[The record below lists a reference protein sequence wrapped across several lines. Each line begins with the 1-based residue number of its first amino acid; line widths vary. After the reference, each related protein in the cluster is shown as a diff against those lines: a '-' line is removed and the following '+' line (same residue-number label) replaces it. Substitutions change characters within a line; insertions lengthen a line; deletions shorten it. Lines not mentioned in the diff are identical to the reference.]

1 MKEKLLILGAMVAL
15 CCSCAGNSVLLDTE
29 SELNGLNNEYELGT
43 LEVSDNGLKCETLG
57 DEDSIQVLKDNYI
70 AEIMGRMEVAKE
82 KVMRTA
88 YGATSPRVG
97 VFRVGSCGNYKYLSI
112 KIDCENGNSK
122 TSVSGNVGDTYVDGG
137 DNMRLEFCMVDAGF
151 RYPGGVFLFEDV
163 PLETMTLVRYHDTE
177 DGGHQSLWSD
187 DPFYRD
193 GDISR
198 ISGLSKL
205 DANATLAWH
214 MNRNMSA
221 WGGRPGMSK
230 LDSNAT
236 LAWNIN
242 RNMTKWGNIPVGPAG
257 INYGV
262 IAPAEMAS
270 GNLYFDDED
279 HNNKN
284 WAQVWLGPQNQYEP
298 HGTYYGVQLDRNT
311 RYHVCL
317 NTDKTN
323 FTKLVRSAI

>member
-1 MKEKLLILGAMVAL
+1 MKNKLFIGALGVL

-29 SELNGLNNEYELGT
+29 SDLRGLNNEYELGKSKAIVGA
-43 LEVSDNGLKCETLG
+43 ELKAETFG
-57 DEDSIQVLKDNYI
+57 DEDSIQMLKDNYI
-70 AEIMGRMEVAKE
+70 AEIMGRLEVAKE

-88 YGATSPRVG
+88 YSAASPRVG
-97 VFRVGSCGNYKYLSI
+97 VFKVGSCGNYKYLAI
-112 KIDCENGNSK
+112 VIDCENGRSK
-122 TSVSGNVGDTYVDGG
+122 TRVEGNVGDSFVDGN
-137 DNMRLEFCMVDAGF
+137 DNMHLEFCLVEAANSF
-151 RYPGGVFLFEDV
+151 PGGVLLIEDAPTV
-163 PLETMTLVRYHDTE
+163 NESFIIVRHHDTE

-221 WGGRPGMSK
+221 WGGRPPMG
-230 LDSNAT
+230 
-236 LAWNIN
+236 
-242 RNMTKWGNIPVGPAG
+242 PVG

-262 IAPAEMAS
+262 IALPDMSS
-270 GNLYFDDED
+270 GNLYLDDED

-284 WAQVWLGPQNQYEP
+284 WAQRWLGNRYQADLGNSGCYF
-298 HGTYYGVQLDRNT
+298 GVEIGINT
-311 RYHVCL
+311 RYYICL
-317 NTDKTN
+317 NTDKDK
-323 FTKLVRSAI
+323 FGRLVQMSSQH

>member
-1 MKEKLLILGAMVAL
+1 MKAKFLPLLLLAILLQVSMFSFANEMTSARRIRLKNKTEVQHRSIPVTPDA
-15 CCSCAGNSVLLDTE
+15 CIENSLLSIDLLSTVPTVTVIIKNAE
-29 SELNGLNNEYELGT
+29 TDEVVYTSTDLN
-43 LEVSDNGLKCETLG
+43 VD
-57 DEDSIQVLKDNYI
+57 
-70 AEIMGRMEVAKE
+70 

-177 DGGHQSLWSD
+177 DGGHNGVWSD
-187 DPFYRD
+187 DPNYYD
-193 GDISR
+193 VMHIS
-198 ISGLSKL
+198 
-205 DANATLAWH
+205 
-214 MNRNMSA
+214 
-221 WGGRPGMSK
+221 GMSK

-242 RNMTKWGNIPVGPAG
+242 RNMTKWGDIPVGPAG

>member
-1 MKEKLLILGAMVAL
+1 MKEKLLVLGTMVAL
-15 CCSCAGNSVLLDTE
+15 CCSCAGSSVLLDTE

-43 LEVSDNGLKCETLG
+43 LEAGDNGLKCETSG

-177 DGGHQSLWSD
+177 DGGHNGVWSD
-187 DPFYRD
+187 DPNYYD
-193 GDISR
+193 VMHIS
-198 ISGLSKL
+198 
-205 DANATLAWH
+205 
-214 MNRNMSA
+214 
-221 WGGRPGMSK
+221 GMSK
-230 LDSNAT
+230 LDSNA
-236 LAWNIN
+236 IYSDN
-242 RNMTKWGNIPVGPAG
+242 RAEFVTFKYYYRIIYIADLSGALSHIYFTVGRNSKSCSLFPHITARSLYLNVTGN
-257 INYGV
+257 
-262 IAPAEMAS
+262 
-270 GNLYFDDED
+270 
-279 HNNKN
+279 
-284 WAQVWLGPQNQYEP
+284 
-298 HGTYYGVQLDRNT
+298 
-311 RYHVCL
+311 
-317 NTDKTN
+317 
-323 FTKLVRSAI
+323 

>member
-1 MKEKLLILGAMVAL
+1 MLEIRMLMVEII
-15 CCSCAGNSVLLDTE
+15 C
-29 SELNGLNNEYELGT
+29 
-43 LEVSDNGLKCETLG
+43 VSNF
-57 DEDSIQVLKDNYI
+57 VWW
-70 AEIMGRMEVAKE
+70 
-82 KVMRTA
+82 MRDFVI
-88 YGATSPRVG
+88 R
-97 VFRVGSCGNYKYLSI
+97 
-112 KIDCENGNSK
+112 
-122 TSVSGNVGDTYVDGG
+122 
-137 DNMRLEFCMVDAGF
+137 
-151 RYPGGVFLFEDV
+151 GGVFLFEDV

-177 DGGHQSLWSD
+177 DGGHNGVWSD
-187 DPFYRD
+187 DPNYYD
-193 GDISR
+193 VMHIS
-198 ISGLSKL
+198 
-205 DANATLAWH
+205 
-214 MNRNMSA
+214 
-221 WGGRPGMSK
+221 GMSK

-242 RNMTKWGNIPVGPAG
+242 RNMTKWGDIPVGPAG

-284 WAQVWLGPQNQYEP
+284 WAQVWLGLQNQYEP